1 MLWFN
6 KQNKIALKIKP
17 LTEEGVVKISEGF
30 SVFINTT
37 NGYILTKC
45 AWANKL
51 NNNSKVSTN
60 VIAASLAYGS
70 QWLHILVFFRRI
82 LLLLRKF
89 WIMKST
95 KTKVVSVN
103 VVVCITMIIF
113 IIFSTENVFV
123 GTITTCQLQP
133 ICQNC
138 LPVTLAR
145 KE

>member
-1 MLWFN
+1 MLFYFVLVPGSEN
-6 KQNKIALKIKP
+6 TCTKKRTGIPSKLERVFP
-17 LTEEGVVKISEGF
+17 SLLTQWMGI
-30 SVFINTT
+30 
-37 NGYILTKC
+37 YLTKC
-45 AWANKL
+45 TWANKL
-51 NNNSKVSTN
+51 NNNLKVSTN

-123 GTITTCQLQP
+123 GTITTC
-133 ICQNC
+133 
-138 LPVTLAR
+138 
-145 KE
+145 